1 VSDLVTA
8 AVTTLGGGPFA
19 VMLLANVVLL
29 IAGLVLDIGA
39 AILLLAPLLL
49 PAAIL
54 AGIDPIQFGVILV
67 VNLMIHGLTPPL
79 GILVYVASGVSGA
92 RPAQVFREVIPLLL
106 ALLAA
111 LAVLCVASALL
122 AAPPKL

>member
-1 VSDLVTA
+1 
-8 AVTTLGGGPFA
+8 
-19 VMLLANVVLL
+19 MLLSNVVLL
-29 IAGLVLDIGA
+29 VAGLLLDIGA

-54 AGIDPIQFGVILV
+54 AGIDPTQFGVIIV

-92 RPAQVFREVIPLLL
+92 RPSQVFREVIPLLI
-106 ALLAA
+106 ALLIA
-111 LAVLCVASALL
+111 LAVLCVASAMMAGPTRL
-122 AAPPKL
+122 